1 MKDFLYW
8 FVYRLADIHTWIMQ
22 LNDGFEQSFT
32 DKELHFIVI
41 GVAGLALFLMIHPL
55 IRALCKKGMEIL
67 VSLLYTL
74 TRGEAGRLDG
84 SSEPARLTDEG
95 QRYLKVS
102 DFSVE
107 WYNLEHIPLIQLH
120 SLTNRSPPL
129 ISQPVPKCRLTA
141 SPRGKPSGAN
151 L

>member
-8 FVYRLADIHTWIMQ
+8 IVYRLADIHTWIMQ

-74 TRGEAGRLDG
+74 RWG
-84 SSEPARLTDEG
+84 SRSRTPDT
-95 QRYLKVS
+95 
-102 DFSVE
+102 
-107 WYNLEHIPLIQLH
+107 WNLPTSCGVWQ
-120 SLTNRSPPL
+120 
-129 ISQPVPKCRLTA
+129 A
-141 SPRGKPSGAN
+141 SW
-151 L
+151 LLLWFIWW

>member
-8 FVYRLADIHTWIMQ
+8 IVYRLADIHTWIMQ

-74 TRGEAGRLDG
+74 TLVVVVTFGIEVGQQVTNTGHMELADIVWGVAGFL
-84 SSEPARLTDEG
+84 AAFVV
-95 QRYLKVS
+95 YLVVKAVVRWIWRR
-102 DFSVE
+102 F
-107 WYNLEHIPLIQLH
+107 H
-120 SLTNRSPPL
+120 
-129 ISQPVPKCRLTA
+129 
-141 SPRGKPSGAN
+141 
-151 L
+151 

>member
-1 MKDFLYW
+1 M
-8 FVYRLADIHTWIMQ
+8 ADIHTWIMR

-74 TRGEAGRLDG
+74 TLVVVVTFGIEVGQQVTNTGHMEFDDIVWGVAGFL
-84 SSEPARLTDEG
+84 AAFVV
-95 QRYLKVS
+95 YLVVKAVVRWIWRR
-102 DFSVE
+102 F
-107 WYNLEHIPLIQLH
+107 H
-120 SLTNRSPPL
+120 
-129 ISQPVPKCRLTA
+129 
-141 SPRGKPSGAN
+141 
-151 L
+151 